1 MSAKFEGPLHF
12 APTYKYD
19 TFSDD
24 YDTSDKCSYGRS
36 ELKTSDHRP
45 VFAIFQLNT
54 LKFELQ
60 KAEPLLKDAIISL
73 GPPNS
78 TIVCAVS
85 GYPTSF
91 PQRLCNAIFSKIYE
105 LGITILVSKLE
116 GRFLHVQLGSGMDAL
131 MALSFAGCWP
141 DSLVADLEQCLSLV
155 RAEVAQTST
164 EEDSLGW
171 AALNLN
177 VAEDSDEEGDELLG
191 NGQTNVLDDFS
202 LIDFSDHA
210 VYVMQQRIQ
219 QNHHANVTPLIPSS
233 GTYVNA
239 AFELNL
245 KEIPPQTDEKITRRK
260 ELEEIDRQPIPPYPD
275 ASSHPIRIGGNGWRE
290 YRTLGGRT
298 YYFHPIQGIC
308 QWKPPR
314 STTSYKFGS
323 DRLNVSEAQN
333 DCVASTSADMASTAF
348 FTEILLQRE
357 MTNDKE
363 STLAESEIIAN
374 DPRRT
379 ADKSIMSHSLDSG
392 INHNNH
398 CGNSSTVPLT
408 REHQQQSMARQLPP
422 DTDGAHYDTPANIAA
437 AQQHRERAIRHGLLE
452 KCKLADNGVR
462 LKRRDWANSYAYL
475 FVGHLL
481 FYKDQK
487 SAERTGK
494 HYPPPTDVCDL
505 RNASV
510 CYTDN
515 EKQKDKR
522 RKHVISLILLTKTEY
537 LFCCTGEEIGAWFQA
552 MRQAITSTPIH
563 NFPAST
569 IISDYC
575 GSLSRASLRNK
586 RDSGPFASK
595 TNFHNSIKF
604 RLKSA
609 STSKALS
616 EDRMSVVEGNTVE
629 STPPTKE
636 SIIEK
641 LLRFF
646 RSRPSMES
654 LRERGI
660 YKPEP
665 VFGSTLTEICAR
677 EKTFVPK
684 FVSEVTRLI
693 EEKGLEC
700 DGLYRVNGNLSA
712 VQKIRCQI
720 DQDSYEAMQHEEDI
734 HVLTGALKLFLREL
748 SEPTFPVPMHKD
760 FMSAMRETGIKRLRL
775 IDDLL
780 IRLPPI
786 NRETLSVLIQ
796 HLNIVATN
804 SGKNRMQIHNL
815 AIIFGP
821 SLFCSDERPN
831 HQRKFSQ
838 DKGKGGGRRKSSD
851 KRQQQEEQ
859 VQSEPTQ
866 NLAYRMIVYGQI
878 VEFILNETDRLAI
891 FRPSL

>member
-1 MSAKFEGPLHF
+1 MCLHRGLPLPVVQELLSVIPKPARIPLATAATTTTDASTIAAATSISAATTRIATATEPTPLPQRKWKVLPEKLTARNADF
-12 APTYKYD
+12 QTTMN

-24 YDTSDKCSYGRS
+24 YDTSDKYRSPAWTDRVLWMDFNNFVQLIYYGRS

-60 KAEPLLKDAIISL
+60 RAEPLLKDAI
-73 GPPNS
+73 
-78 TIVCAVS
+78 
-85 GYPTSF
+85 
-91 PQRLCNAIFSKIYE
+91 
-105 LGITILVSKLE
+105 
-116 GRFLHVQLGSGMDAL
+116 M
-131 MALSFAGCWP
+131 
-141 DSLVADLEQCLSLV
+141 
-155 RAEVAQTST
+155 
-164 EEDSLGW
+164 
-171 AALNLN
+171 
-177 VAEDSDEEGDELLG
+177 
-191 NGQTNVLDDFS
+191 
-202 LIDFSDHA
+202 
-210 VYVMQQRIQ
+210 IQ

-245 KEIPPQTDEKITRRK
+245 KEIPPQTDEGSANAWQNDESLVYANLSEITRRK

-275 ASSHPIRIGGNGWRE
+275 ASSHPM
-290 YRTLGGRT
+290 
-298 YYFHPIQGIC
+298 Q
-308 QWKPPR
+308 PPR
-314 STTSYKFGS
+314 STASYKFGS
-323 DRLNVSEAQN
+323 DGLKVNEAQH
-333 DCVASTSADMASTAF
+333 DCVASTSTDMASTAF
-348 FTEILLQRE
+348 FAEILLQRE
-357 MTNDKE
+357 MTNEKE

-374 DPRRT
+374 EPRRT

-408 REHQQQSMARQLPP
+408 REHQQQSMARQLPPP

-552 MRQAITSTPIH
+552 MRQAITST
-563 NFPAST
+563 
-569 IISDYC
+569 
-575 GSLSRASLRNK
+575 
-586 RDSGPFASK
+586 
-595 TNFHNSIKF
+595 
-604 RLKSA
+604 
-609 STSKALS
+609 
-616 EDRMSVVEGNTVE
+616 
-629 STPPTKE
+629 E

-684 FVSEVTRLI
+684 FVAEVTRLI